1 MAVEFNVLTQCSE
14 YKVQRF
20 LVLVDHS
27 KNCFAWAFHTTVWF
41 GAVAGI
47 LDHTEISFTFAFL
60 STTAWFGIV
69 ESMVDHSH
77 SISSYSVGYSLAP
90 PR

>member
-1 MAVEFNVLTQCSE
+1 M
-14 YKVQRF
+14 
-20 LVLVDHS
+20 
-27 KNCFAWAFHTTVWF
+27 TTVRIVLLGHFTPRYDF

-47 LDHTEISFTFAFL
+47 LDHTEISFTFAFV
-60 STTAWFGIV
+60 STTACFGIV

>member
-1 MAVEFNVLTQCSE
+1 M
-14 YKVQRF
+14 
-20 LVLVDHS
+20 
-27 KNCFAWAFHTTVWF
+27 TTVRIVLLGHFKLRYDF
-41 GAVAGI
+41 GAIAVI

-60 STTAWFGIV
+60 STTACFGIV

-77 SISSYSVGYSLAP
+77 SISSYSVRYSLAP